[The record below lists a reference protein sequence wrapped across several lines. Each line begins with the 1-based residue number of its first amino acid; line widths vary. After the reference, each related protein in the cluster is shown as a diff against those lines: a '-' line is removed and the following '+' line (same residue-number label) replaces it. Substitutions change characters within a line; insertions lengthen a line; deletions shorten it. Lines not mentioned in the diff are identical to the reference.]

1 MKIDSELQ
9 NLIDEYI
16 KQVES
21 KEGDLVGL
29 KNNIDGIISITQ
41 IEFKKVIADLDVK
54 FDANEI
60 SEEEYLAKLR
70 AGKKSI
76 LEKTKEKL
84 DSLLTK
90 LT

>member
-9 NLIDEYI
+9 NLIDEYV

-21 KEGDLVGL
+21 KEGDLIGL
-29 KNNIDGIISITQ
+29 KNNIDEIISLAQT
-41 IEFKKVIADLDVK
+41 ELKKLMTGLDVK

-70 AGKKSI
+70 AEKENI
-76 LEKTKEKL
+76 LKRTKEKL
-84 DSLLTK
+84 GSLLTK

>member
-70 AGKKSI
+70 VEKENI
-76 LEKTKEKL
+76 LKKTKDKL
-84 DSLLTK
+84 NSLVKGL
-90 LT
+90 